1 MVNSSPAGGASSVGA
16 KDTTRRKDVEPGQ
29 FGEQREVGWGVVCQM
44 PAMDF
49 DDAIGEFERR
59 RVDRRKVHFLK
70 NSPRDGVGERL
81 DVVEAPHHGPLSG

>member
-1 MVNSSPAGGASSVGA
+1 MGA
-16 KDTTRRKDVEPGQ
+16 KDSVIRKDVEPGQ
-29 FGEQREVGWGVVCQM
+29 VREQREVGLGVVCPM
-44 PAMDF
+44 PAVDF